1 MTSVLE
7 RMPVENWKIQS
18 GLSGKCERSNELPEP
33 SHSTGKN
40 IILKWQKC
48 GKGCKTCKEGK
59 GHGPYYYRIVWNPET
74 KRQVWKYI
82 GKKLS

>member
-1 MTSVLE
+1 MSALS
-7 RMPVENWKIQS
+7 RMEPEVWGIQS
-18 GLSGKCERSNELPEP
+18 ELSGKCERSNELHKP

-59 GHGPYYYRIVWNPET
+59 GHGPYYYRITWNSDT
-74 KRQVWKYI
+74 KKQMWKYI
-82 GKKLS
+82 GKKLET